1 MLIDLFR
8 AQCTCLYMCTGT
20 GGGSQSRG
28 KKDENFQKMSV
39 PPLTLYDFG
48 TSDTFQPFK
57 EEPVLMLNIILCV
70 Q

>member
-20 GGGSQSRG
+20 DGGSQSRG
-28 KKDENFQKMSV
+28 KKDENLHKMLV

-48 TSDTFQPFK
+48 ASVTFQPFK
-57 EEPVLMLNIILCV
+57 EEPVLMLNNILCV

>member
-1 MLIDLFR
+1 MR
-8 AQCTCLYMCTGT
+8 AGT

-28 KKDENFQKMSV
+28 KKDENFHKMSV

-57 EEPVLMLNIILCV
+57 EEPVLMLNNILCV